1 MSAKD
6 RIRLLQG
13 EIARTLR
20 AMDEAEANHHRFRED
35 FPPVRKAPR
44 NVVGLGI
51 GLKKSMMLSTPK
63 PSRI

>member
-20 AMDEAEANHHRFRED
+20 AMDEAEASHRRFRED
-35 FPPVRKAPR
+35 FPPVTA
-44 NVVGLGI
+44 
-51 GLKKSMMLSTPK
+51 
-63 PSRI
+63 